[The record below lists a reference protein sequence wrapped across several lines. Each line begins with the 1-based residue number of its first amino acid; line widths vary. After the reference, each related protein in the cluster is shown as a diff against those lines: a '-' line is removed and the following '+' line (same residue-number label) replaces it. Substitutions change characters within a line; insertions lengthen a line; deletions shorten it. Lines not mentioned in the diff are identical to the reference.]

1 MGCSVSAHE
10 ARAVDG
16 EPDGQ
21 PLDGDIVNDLVV
33 TALEEGRV
41 HRAKGFHAAGCQT
54 CREGDTVLFRDA
66 DVETAASVALGE
78 EVEAGAV
85 WHRCGHGADLVVFG
99 GLGQQA
105 FGEDTG
111 VAGRIRRGFL
121 LFSSDH
127 VEFRGCVA
135 AITGAFGGS
144 VAFALFCHDME

>member
-1 MGCSVSAHE
+1 MDKFGLIGGGHHHEAGEVGKVGNVEASRMGCSVSAHE

-21 PLDGDIVNDLVV
+21 LFDGDIVNDLVV

-99 GLGQQA
+99 GLG
-105 FGEDTG
+105 
-111 VAGRIRRGFL
+111 
-121 LFSSDH
+121 
-127 VEFRGCVA
+127 CVA